1 MVLANGILTIARH
14 YLGSAEGGSNHHHI
28 IDTYNSKKPLPRG
41 YAVKYTDDWCAT
53 FVSFVGIEAG
63 VPDLY
68 GRECGVE
75 RFIDIFK
82 SKGIWLEDGTIT
94 PQAGDI
100 ITYNWDDGTQPNDGF
115 ADHIGF
121 VESVSGGLITTV
133 EGNKND
139 SVQRRTISVGA
150 GNIRGYARP
159 AYGASTPSTP
169 VPGKSITEIAKE
181 VINGKW
187 GNGADRATKLS
198 QAGYN
203 SAAVQT
209 EVNRLLKGGK
219 PAPATK
225 PKPTIAQITVDG
237 WWGTNTTRRI
247 QQVLDVTAD
256 GIIGPNTIRA
266 IQKAVGV
273 TADGI
278 IGPNTIKAM
287 QRHFGTGVDGRI
299 SKPSAMVK
307 AMQSRLNQ
315 NKF

>member
-1 MVLANGILTIARH
+1 MTSANDILNVARK
-14 YLGSAEGGSNHHHI
+14 YMGTVEGGSNHAHI
-28 IDTYNSKKPLPRG
+28 LSVYNNTKPLPVG
-41 YAVKYTDDWCAT
+41 YKVSATDSWCAT
-53 FVSFVGIEAG
+53 FVSFCAIEAG
-63 VPDLY
+63 VPNFY
-68 GRECGVE
+68 GRECSVP
-75 RFIDIFK
+75 RYVTIFE
-82 SKGIWLEDGTIT
+82 SLGIWLEDGNIT
-94 PQAGDI
+94 PKAGDI
-100 ITYNWDDGTQPNDGF
+100 IVYNWDDAVQPNNGTP
-115 ADHIGF
+115 DHIGF
-121 VESVSGGLITTV
+121 VEAVSGGMITTI

-139 SVQRRTISVGA
+139 SVSRRQLSVGN

-159 AYGASTPSTP
+159 KYTGSTAKPATP
-169 VPGKSITEIAKE
+169 NKSVTAIAQE

-187 GNGADRATKLS
+187 SSGADRATKLS

-219 PAPATK
+219 PVPAPK
-225 PKPTIAQITVDG
+225 PKPTVTQITVDG

-266 IQKAVGV
+266 IQRLVGA

-278 IGPNTIKAM
+278 MGANTIRAM
-287 QRHFGTGVDGRI
+287 QRHFGTCVDGRI